1 MSLPRERIYCVNQDT
16 KEPLLSW
23 NFLTAILIN
32 LAITTS
38 FFILVTGMAVYAATE
53 FNAGET
59 ASGFAA
65 SAFVIGALLARIFA
79 GKYVNTLGRK
89 RIMVSCL
96 GLFALAGLGYLTVD
110 SFELLLVLRVIHGIT
125 LGFGQTALTAAVFDI
140 IPRTRRGEGSG
151 YYLLANSLPPALG
164 PLLSIQLSQQFGFE
178 GVFIAV
184 TLISALAFICA
195 CFINTPEVKRR
206 GASWR
211 ERLRLRPSDIIEP
224 RAFSIAVVA
233 TLMGLTFSSVM
244 TFLNGYAQS
253 MDMTDAASMY
263 FVVYSATML
272 ITRLFMGK
280 VQDRYGDNLVIFPA
294 LIAFSISMGLLAWS
308 PNQTVM
314 IIAGVL
320 AGFGFGSL
328 LPAIQAIIASKL
340 RTHRISIGIST
351 FFIMM
356 DLGFGLAP
364 LLLGPVLEAWGYH
377 VMYSCCTAVVVL
389 TILLYWFM
397 HGKFSV
403 KQGVARR
410 RAHHW
415 VNDATGVM
423 PLVPPQD
430 NRTATSPEQ
439 PSAPPTSAEATEGEG
454 QHRLPDDAG
463 DSAPSAKTPT
473 V

>member
-1 MSLPRERIYCVNQDT
+1 MNQDT

-23 NFLTAILIN
+23 NFILAILIN

-38 FFILVTGMAVYAATE
+38 FFILVTGMAVYAASE
-53 FNAGET
+53 FGAGET
-59 ASGFAA
+59 AAGFAA
-65 SAFVIGALLARIFA
+65 SAFVIGALCARFFA

-89 RIMVSCL
+89 RILVICL
-96 GLFALAGLGYLTVD
+96 GLFTLAGIGYLGVD
-110 SFELLLVLRVIHGIT
+110 SYEWLLVLRVIHGIA

-164 PLLSIQLSQQFGFE
+164 PLLAIELSGRFGFD

-184 TLISALAFICA
+184 TIISAISFLAA
-195 CFINTPEVKRR
+195 CLIETPEVKRR
-206 GASWR
+206 GTTLGQK
-211 ERLRLRPSDIIEP
+211 LRLRPSDIIEP

-233 TLMGLTFSSVM
+233 MLMGITFASVM

-253 MDMTDAASMY
+253 LGMTGGASLY

-280 VQDRYGDNLVIFPA
+280 VQDRFGDNAVILPA
-294 LIAFSISMGLLAWS
+294 LTTFTVSMSLLAWS
-308 PNQTVM
+308 PNQGVM
-314 IIAGVL
+314 IAAGVL

-356 DLGFGLAP
+356 DIGFGFAP
-364 LLLGPVLEAWGYH
+364 LFLGPLVENWGYH
-377 VMYSCCTAVVVL
+377 VMYAGCVGVVLL
-389 TILLYWFM
+389 TILMYWLV
-397 HGKFSV
+397 HGKYSV
-403 KQGVARR
+403 RQGVARR
-410 RAHHW
+410 RAQHW

-423 PLVPPQD
+423 PLVPPTD
-430 NRTATSPEQ
+430 KDDD
-439 PSAPPTSAEATEGEG
+439 G
-454 QHRLPDDAG
+454 DDA
-463 DSAPSAKTPT
+463 APSAKTPSA
-473 V
+473 